1 MIEGKKISQLG
12 TVQTLQDG
20 CCFPV
25 LSRGATKRITF
36 SVLLENIIRRLPDVN
51 QEEIEK
57 IKEKLQEL
65 ETEINDLIGKDYD
78 IEELIRNVNF
88 QIEGQNLTINQY
100 TATVSELEQK
110 VEQTHFD
117 DVLELEGQVRA
128 NTTKINGMYPVIPAE
143 ASESN
148 KLTTKSYVDESIQTS
163 SAVNRGNFETYADLM
178 EYEGTV
184 TRNDYA
190 TVGDDETHD
199 HEAWRYKWND
209 DNEEWTPEYRINE
222 APMTLEQLAALNSG
236 ITEELV
242 EQFSGFTNPID
253 DNAPESTTTTLSAKK
268 INESLGECV
277 KKSETGCVKL
287 ASNIYIAQGN
297 TWVTVQVND
306 NISKYK
312 YLGFS
317 FTDAD
322 NDYAQAQANC
332 IIPVDNFKLIGS
344 NKPLNFVSDP
354 HNTSSNRKVS
364 AYYMSDTYIGLKRGS
379 ECNQYDRVNVI
390 GYK

>member
-65 ETEINDLIGKDYD
+65 ETEINDIIGKDYD

-88 QIEGQNLTINQY
+88 QIEGQNLTINKY

-190 TVGDDETHD
+190 TVGNDETHD

-242 EQFSGFTNPID
+242 EQFSQ
-253 DNAPESTTTTLSAKK
+253 A
-268 INESLGECV
+268 SL
-277 KKSETGCVKL
+277 
-287 ASNIYIAQGN
+287 
-297 TWVTVQVND
+297 
-306 NISKYK
+306 
-312 YLGFS
+312 
-317 FTDAD
+317 
-322 NDYAQAQANC
+322 
-332 IIPVDNFKLIGS
+332 PVDTVESGNMNAVTS
-344 NKPLNFVSDP
+344 NAVNSSLSDLK
-354 HNTSSNRKVS
+354 NLKIYSDLESFIDSSK
-364 AYYMSDTYIGLKRGS
+364 I
-379 ECNQYDRVNVI
+379 I
-390 GYK
+390 